1 MNPRIFALYALLVCL
16 VVSGITVAVVASLE
30 PLPASRPA
38 RNPVLST
45 LPACAAIEVVQGADS
60 IVYEVRR
67 KRGERCRVTLP
78 EGARHGE
85 RRRGAR

>member
-1 MNPRIFALYALLVCL
+1 MNPRIFALWALLVCL
-16 VVSGITVAVVASLE
+16 VVSGVTVAVVASLE
-30 PLPASRPA
+30 PPAAPRPA
-38 RNPVLST
+38 RSPAPRT

-78 EGARHGE
+78 EGARH
-85 RRRGAR
+85 AR

>member
-1 MNPRIFALYALLVCL
+1 MNPRVFALWALLVCL
-16 VVSGITVAVVASLE
+16 VVSGVTVAVVASLG
-30 PLPASRPA
+30 PPVAPRPVRAPALR
-38 RNPVLST
+38 V

-78 EGARHGE
+78 EGARH
-85 RRRGAR
+85 AR

>member
-1 MNPRIFALYALLVCL
+1 MNLRAFALWVLLVCL
-16 VVSGITVAVVASLE
+16 VVSGIAVAVVASLA
-30 PLPASRPA
+30 PPRPA
-38 RNPVLST
+38 QPVRVPAPRA

-78 EGARHGE
+78 EGARH
-85 RRRGAR
+85 AR